1 MENKPQTVLQ
11 KLIYKMRREE
21 YLTKNIL
28 LEISSET
35 LIDKIIKI
43 AESLLEE
50 EKKQT
55 IDFAHRAVNSWS
67 MCKIPIEE
75 IEKLYP
81 KPKEKR
87 EAILFTGTVES
98 ANQVIMFT
106 DGRAVYSQTKETI
119 ETQKVGFVHLFN
131 GSSVPKDCYVVRN
144 VFDIETSK
152 SAFSVMRKDIF
163 ESQFDLK

>member
-1 MENKPQTVLQ
+1 MKHMEKNNMTAVEW
-11 KLIYKMRREE
+11 LIDLYKMQDG
-21 YLTKNIL
+21 
-28 LEISSET
+28 ISPTQFE
-35 LIDKIIKI
+35 KAKQM
-43 AESLLEE
+43 

-55 IDFAHRAVNSWS
+55 IDFAHRVTNSWS
-67 MCKIPIEE
+67 TCKIPIEE

-98 ANQVIMFT
+98 ANEVIMFT

-131 GSSVPKDCYVVRN
+131 GSKVPKDCYVVRN
-144 VFDIETSK
+144 IFDIETSN
-152 SAFSVMRKDIF
+152 SAFSVMRKDVF